1 MPSGPRL
8 AHREADQGV
17 QVFSGF
23 RVERKLRSEQKQRH
37 QSPIPSPPAP
47 FGANLGDKAAAPVEG
62 RFRGGGVAIGHHEMP
77 GRALDPSGSP
87 PFPSWLCHGIQGATR
102 AGSRPHTVE
111 EAQAPFS
118 DPAGGGLPR
127 PPCHLPAEGS
137 DNSRNNSWSR
147 GRAGPVL
154 PVTRWGLTGSSFS
167 LPDSRGSASR
177 EPSLK
182 TSSCCS
188 RSRFR
193 RVVQTTP
200 GSLPGLPRRG
210 LCAGDTQSRQ
220 TRASTPPPL
229 SCGRCGMNSK
239 CRHGRKKKMCQ
250 QQHVSSRET
259 LSSCLS
265 QEKRT
270 PYSVSGM
277 RERSERE
284 TWSWTS
290 EELRAQKSAVSGSGD
305 GGPWPP
311 LNYDMEMVG
320 LASSVAA
327 LHATTCTALLST

>member
-111 EAQAPFS
+111 EVQAPFS

-147 GRAGPVL
+147 GPRRASPAGDKMGTDRKQL
-154 PVTRWGLTGSSFS
+154 LTPRQQRQRQPRAEFENLQLLLS
-167 LPDSRGSASR
+167 LPFPPRCSDDTGEPTRPPPGAVFVRGTHKAGKR
-177 EPSLK
+177 
-182 TSSCCS
+182 
-188 RSRFR
+188 
-193 RVVQTTP
+193 
-200 GSLPGLPRRG
+200 GLPPRLRSP
-210 LCAGDTQSRQ
+210 AGD
-220 TRASTPPPL
+220 A
-229 SCGRCGMNSK
+229 G
-239 CRHGRKKKMCQ
+239 
-250 QQHVSSRET
+250 
-259 LSSCLS
+259 
-265 QEKRT
+265 
-270 PYSVSGM
+270 
-277 RERSERE
+277 
-284 TWSWTS
+284 
-290 EELRAQKSAVSGSGD
+290 
-305 GGPWPP
+305 
-311 LNYDMEMVG
+311 
-320 LASSVAA
+320 
-327 LHATTCTALLST
+327 